1 MSTLLVPP
9 ICAFAKSVIF
19 MPDFRFFKITLP
31 LISGSA
37 YSPDATIPFQADA
50 LIVLR
55 QISGAEQVVLSFPIT
70 LIPSSNDLSI
80 VLSIN
85 FDLLLKTSIAQV
97 FSSKSLL

>member
-1 MSTLLVPP
+1 
-9 ICAFAKSVIF
+9 
-19 MPDFRFFKITLP
+19 MPDFRFFNITLP

-37 YSPDATIPFQADA
+37 YSPDATIPFQADT

-80 VLSIN
+80 VLSIS

-97 FSSKSLL
+97 LSNKSLL